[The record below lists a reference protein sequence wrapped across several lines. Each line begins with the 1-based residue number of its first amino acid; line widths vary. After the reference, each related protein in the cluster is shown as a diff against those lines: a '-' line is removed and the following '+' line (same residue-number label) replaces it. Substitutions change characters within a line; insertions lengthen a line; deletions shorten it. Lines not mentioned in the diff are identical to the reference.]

1 MRLWDY
7 KGSGAPE
14 IGFPTDVLKLRE
26 SVLLFYYRH
35 FNQINTVGAR
45 SCFAARISTTFN
57 FC

>member
-7 KGSGAPE
+7 KGTVVARNWVCNG
-14 IGFPTDVLKLRE
+14 VLKLRDSE
-26 SVLLFYYRH
+26 LLFYRH
-35 FNQINTVGAR
+35 LNQINIVGAR